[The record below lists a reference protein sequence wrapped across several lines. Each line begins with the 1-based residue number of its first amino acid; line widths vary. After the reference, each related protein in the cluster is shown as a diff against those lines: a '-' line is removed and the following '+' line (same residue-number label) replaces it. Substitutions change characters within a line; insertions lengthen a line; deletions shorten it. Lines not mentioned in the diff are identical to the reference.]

1 MAKRIVLVTVIVTVV
16 TEVGKRK
23 AEDAGVRE
31 RQSEREGTRKYTCVE
46 VPPKYCHGPE
56 CTFVRISG

>member
-23 AEDAGVRE
+23 TEDAGVRGK
-31 RQSEREGTRKYTCVE
+31 QSEREGTRKYTR
-46 VPPKYCHGPE
+46 PK
-56 CTFVRISG
+56 